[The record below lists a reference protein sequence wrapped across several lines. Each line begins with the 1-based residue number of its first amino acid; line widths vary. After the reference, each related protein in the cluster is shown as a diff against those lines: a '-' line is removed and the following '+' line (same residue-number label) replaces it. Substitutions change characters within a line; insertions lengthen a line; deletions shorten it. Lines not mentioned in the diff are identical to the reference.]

1 MIFGSSLLFLL
12 FLTSVLPQVNQP
24 LLGNDD
30 IVLTVRSDKA
40 ISMSLPISPI
50 DPKREMPRG
59 DLEAQSGAN
68 NASGE
73 LTPIASR
80 VVVDVERQRRLNR
93 WLNALYER
101 QKNSRNCN
109 STVVYRV
116 DPTGGLG
123 NMIRG
128 YFTSMV
134 PVLLYNASFRGF
146 PFHGC

>member
-1 MIFGSSLLFLL
+1 MFGSCLLFLL
-12 FLTSVLPQVNQP
+12 FFTSVLPQVNQP
-24 LLGNDD
+24 LCQKDYV
-30 IVLTVRSDKA
+30 VLAVRGDKA
-40 ISMSLPISPI
+40 NSSLLSISPI
-50 DPKREMPRG
+50 DPKQEIPLG
-59 DLEAQSGAN
+59 NLETQSGAN
-68 NASGE
+68 NASGG
-73 LTPIASR
+73 LTSIASR
-80 VVVDVERQRRLNR
+80 VVVDVERQRRLNT

-101 QKNSRNCN
+101 QRNSRNCN

-146 PFHGC
+146 PSHGR